1 MTWLAESQFIPV
13 ILGADDITGGEVW
26 VGTDDLNAEIDRSFV
41 GVSSIFEEFSG
52 TQEERTKVKLKM
64 IMVWILIVFISN
76 FC

>member
-1 MTWLAESQFIPV
+1 
-13 ILGADDITGGEVW
+13 